1 MDVDR
6 PRELSMEALG
16 VLREGIGLVFSQWW
30 ALQMAVQNEW
40 GGPDSHSKA
49 DQLASDTVSW
59 FTQSREPLY
68 IDDLENMFH
77 QVLESLNTLAED
89 GSVEEVAEKLM
100 IMHEECLEGNFKSI
114 ENLRKVSAHH
124 VIQVVNDDDHNDNV
138 GGDDGNDND
147 DSSDM
152 MPTNDDSSN
161 MMVDAPESLSNLSP
175 IDMPPVNDLRPKV
188 ATEAEDGWVQVARRK
203 SKGKRN

>member
-59 FTQSREPLY
+59 FTQSRG
-68 IDDLENMFH
+68 
-77 QVLESLNTLAED
+77 TL
-89 GSVEEVAEKLM
+89 KY
-100 IMHEECLEGNFKSI
+100 
-114 ENLRKVSAHH
+114 ENLVLTMRIFRTKSYIICTENENCV
-124 VIQVVNDDDHNDNV
+124 Q
-138 GGDDGNDND
+138 
-147 DSSDM
+147 
-152 MPTNDDSSN
+152 MP
-161 MMVDAPESLSNLSP
+161 LF
-175 IDMPPVNDLRPKV
+175 V
-188 ATEAEDGWVQVARRK
+188 ALD
-203 SKGKRN
+203 